1 MRALLS
7 LGGVMGLVL
16 ALPVSSTVARADASL
31 DAGLDSRAKA
41 AWIQSRL
48 EEASGKA
55 MRWQYGWTAFYGV
68 STLAYAAQAHS
79 LDDPDQTH
87 DRVDARVGAASSLL
101 GLAGM
106 WLEPLTTASNAQTLA
121 MLPAS
126 TPGEQEARLH
136 QAETL
141 LRENAEQEQQARS
154 FQAHALTALVSLLSG
169 VAIARDDSRTDDGW
183 LMFAQSMLV
192 GELQI
197 YTAPTDATDAWQAY
211 QRGDFSHG
219 KRPGAQAGA
228 LVVSALP
235 EGFALHYRF

>member
-7 LGGVMGLVL
+7 LGGIVVLVL
-16 ALPVSSTVARADASL
+16 SAAARAE
-31 DAGLDSRAKA
+31 AGLDSRAKV

-48 EEASGKA
+48 EDASGKA

-68 STLAYAAQAHS
+68 STLAYAAQARS

-101 GLAGM
+101 GFAGM
-106 WLEPLTTASNAQTLA
+106 WLDPLTTASNAQTLA
-121 MLPAS
+121 VLPDS
-126 TPGEQEARLH
+126 TPAEQEARLH
-136 QAETL
+136 QAESF

-154 FQAHALTALVSLLSG
+154 LQAHALTALVSLLSG

-211 QRGDFSHG
+211 QRGDFSRG
-219 KRPGAQAGA
+219 KRPVAQAGG
-228 LVVSALP
+228 LVVSALAD
-235 EGFALHYRF
+235 GFALNYRF